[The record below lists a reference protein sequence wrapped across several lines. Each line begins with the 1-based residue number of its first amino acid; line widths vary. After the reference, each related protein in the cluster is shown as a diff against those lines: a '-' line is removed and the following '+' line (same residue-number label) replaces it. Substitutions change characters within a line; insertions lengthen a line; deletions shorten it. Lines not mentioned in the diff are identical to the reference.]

1 MFNSDLD
8 REGPANIGRRIFLTG
23 AAAAAI
29 VGLVFWQ
36 WSEPHVLQAAA
47 ADANEPKEVTV
58 VLFSDSGQRLNKVT
72 VARVVKTATEW
83 RKQLPSGVF
92 DITRNADTEIA
103 FSGKYWNLHDKG
115 LYRCICCDNALLI
128 LLPNSTRALAG
139 LVSGRLLRLRMCARS
154 ATQLSAWFVS
164 RFLVPNAM
172 PIWATSSTMAQHP
185 RAFVTA

>member
-47 ADANEPKEVTV
+47 ADANEPKEVTGRPFFRFWAAV
-58 VLFSDSGQRLNKVT
+58 EQGHRRQSRQDCNRMAQTTPFRSLRHH
-72 VARVVKTATEW
+72 A
-83 RKQLPSGVF
+83 QLPTLRLLFPASIGTCTTTDSTAASVVT
-92 DITRNADTEIA
+92 TR
-103 FSGKYWNLHDKG
+103 S
-115 LYRCICCDNALLI
+115 LI

-139 LVSGRLLRLRMCARS
+139 LVSGRLLRLRMCARP

-172 PIWATSSTMAQHP
+172 PI
-185 RAFVTA
+185 